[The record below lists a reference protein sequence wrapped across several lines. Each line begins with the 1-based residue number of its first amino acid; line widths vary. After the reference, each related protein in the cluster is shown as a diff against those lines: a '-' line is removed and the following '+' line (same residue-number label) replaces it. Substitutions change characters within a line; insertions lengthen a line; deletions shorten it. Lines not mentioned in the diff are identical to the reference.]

1 MIFEEKSLRGKE
13 KILEIWCHYLN
24 IYPINVFR
32 KVTVNK
38 TLKNSFNSFVRN
50 LNLKS
55 QKEYRHQAIKR
66 SKVILVFNVSFYQY
80 WDLKYHFQTVAGSTK
95 RKNQKYSVLG

>member
-80 WDLKYHFQTVAGSTK
+80 
-95 RKNQKYSVLG
+95 